1 MNFWRCVK
9 MAKNEVVISL
19 TEYKEMLLKSKEN
32 ISPIEKILLERII
45 DYIKE
50 KAVWEK
56 DYYDRYR
63 INFKNFKENDLI
75 DLIKYVDPITYQDIY
90 KYVSD
95 ESYKKQCDELKM
107 ERLRALK
114 DLKKE
119 QEKGE

>member
-1 MNFWRCVK
+1 
-9 MAKNEVVISL
+9 MAKSEVVISL
-19 TEYKEMLLKSKEN
+19 TEYKELLLKSREN
-32 ISPIEKILLERII
+32 IAPLEKILLERII

-50 KAVWEK
+50 KATWEK
-56 DYYDRYR
+56 DYYDRYK
-63 INFKNFKENDLI
+63 IGFKNFSENELI

-95 ESYKKQCDELKM
+95 ETYKKQCDELKM

-119 QEKGE
+119 QEKGDE

>member
-1 MNFWRCVK
+1 

>member
-1 MNFWRCVK
+1 

-95 ESYKKQCDELKM
+95 ESYKKSHLWN
-107 ERLRALK
+107 
-114 DLKKE
+114 
-119 QEKGE
+119 

>member
-1 MNFWRCVK
+1 MK
-9 MAKNEVVISL
+9 
-19 TEYKEMLLKSKEN
+19 
-32 ISPIEKILLERII
+32 RII

>member
-1 MNFWRCVK
+1 
-9 MAKNEVVISL
+9 MAKSEVVISL
-19 TEYKEMLLKSKEN
+19 TEYKELLLKSREN
-32 ISPIEKILLERII
+32 IAPLEKILLERII

-50 KAVWEK
+50 KATWEK
-56 DYYDRYR
+56 NYYDRYK
-63 INFKNFKENDLI
+63 IGFKNFSENELI

-95 ESYKKQCDELKM
+95 ETYKKQCDELKM

-119 QEKGE
+119 QEKGDE